1 MDITVIMK
9 LKLFVLLI
17 SAVVFG
23 QNNSPIYLNP
33 SANVDSRVAD
43 LMSRMTLEEKVGQ
56 MCQYVGIDY
65 LKKQQRN
72 KKASGDLSKLNKD
85 AFAMYSLSESEITQ
99 EIIDGKICSF
109 LHVLDP
115 KEVNYLHD
123 ITITS
128 TLINPLTIHID
139 AIN

>member
-1 MDITVIMK
+1 MK

-17 SAVVFG
+17 SSVVFG

-33 SANVDSRVAD
+33 SADVDSRVAD

-72 KKASGDLSKLNKD
+72 KKASGDVSKLNKD
-85 AFAMYSLSESEITQ
+85 AFAMYSLSESETEFISSVLALLPN
-99 EIIDGKICSF
+99 IFGKA
-109 LHVLDP
+109 L
-115 KEVNYLHD
+115 
-123 ITITS
+123 
-128 TLINPLTIHID
+128 
-139 AIN
+139 

>member
-1 MDITVIMK
+1 MK

-65 LKKQQRN
+65 LKN
-72 KKASGDLSKLNKD
+72 S
-85 AFAMYSLSESEITQ
+85 SEIKKLL
-99 EIIDGKICSF
+99 GICQS
-109 LHVLDP
+109 
-115 KEVNYLHD
+115 
-123 ITITS
+123 
-128 TLINPLTIHID
+128 LIKMLSRCI
-139 AIN
+139 ACLKVK